1 MDRIRH
7 VTLVSLLLL
16 AAALEPRETVVAQ
29 TAATPSL
36 SCSSESAAYPM
47 AGHYTGP
54 WHSDGDYHFAVFNTD
69 LDLKITI
76 DGTLDAAVDASG
88 RLTGAVSGTVDAPIT
103 HDGGKDVSSGY
114 GTISGQ
120 LTGVFSPGSALVVLS
135 HPVIDMHLGTFVGGG
150 YTVER
155 FITMPDYQFPASQS
169 DCISSQG
176 SIAETDFPVMNVTS
190 DGTGGLVD
198 VPGRGAATGRWQ
210 LSSDATGRFQSWSQ
224 QIDAFTSNANALL
237 AGPPLS
243 VAAFQQ
249 QIENPLQ
256 TLVTQ
261 IRLQPDVA
269 RCLLARLGAWE
280 GSALAILY
288 RQAPDTSSDD
298 LTALRHAGDA
308 LRSAQL
314 LNQDCQFGD
323 NGALQRVIITTSG
336 ALDRAMAAHNWS
348 DTALLLRESLLL
360 QGKAGRTAIQ
370 QEVNSNLHAMLNSS
384 TDQTHEL
391 ELARLAYALGDG
403 ADATSL
409 YHRLLPAAGAE
420 SYRSFV
426 EQHHKHKKHKKKT
439 PSRATATA
447 TARPRPTATATATL
461 IPTATATPTPTATAT
476 PTPTATATPMP
487 APPRTLQQVLDGSLP
502 AMTAH
507 VSPGAPA
514 SLGWLAAPGA
524 VRYVVTVT
532 GTNDSTLLWAW
543 SGATTSVTFGDT
555 TIDGLAGSAGDS
567 WPIALP
573 HSDYAWSV
581 LAFNGSGQIVG
592 VQFRVQG

>member
-1 MDRIRH
+1 MGQIRH

-16 AAALEPRETVVAQ
+16 ASALEPHETVVAQ

-36 SCSSESAAYPM
+36 SCSGESAPYPM

-54 WHSDGDYHFAVFNTD
+54 WHSDGAYHFEVFNTD

-88 RLTGAVSGTVDAPIT
+88 RLTGTVSGTVYAPIT
-103 HDGGKDVSSGY
+103 HDGGKDVSSGS

-120 LTGVFSPGSALVVLS
+120 LSGVFSPGGAVMVLS
-135 HPVIDMHLGTFVGGG
+135 HPLIDMHWGTFVGGG

-155 FITMPDYQFPASQS
+155 FITMPDYQFPVSQS

-176 SIAETDFPVMNVTS
+176 SIAETGFPVMNVTS
-190 DGTGGLVD
+190 DGTGGLVQA
-198 VPGRGAATGRWQ
+198 PGLGAATGRWQ
-210 LSSDATGRFQSWSQ
+210 LSSDAAGRFRSWSQ
-224 QIDAFTSNANALL
+224 QVDAFTSGANALL
-237 AGPPLS
+237 ASAPLS
-243 VAAFQQ
+243 AAAFQQ
-249 QIENPLQ
+249 QIGTPLQ
-256 TLVTQ
+256 ALVSR

-280 GSALAILY
+280 ASALALLD
-288 RQAPDTSSDD
+288 RQAPDASSGD

-314 LNQDCQFGD
+314 LNQDCQLGD
-323 NGALQRVIITTSG
+323 NGALQRVIVATSD
-336 ALDRAMAAHNWS
+336 ALDRAIVAQNWS

-360 QGKAGRTAIQ
+360 QGNGGRTAIH
-370 QEVNSNLHAMLNSS
+370 QEVNSNLHATLNSS
-384 TDQTHEL
+384 SDQTHEL
-391 ELARLAYALGDG
+391 ELARLAYALGDD

-426 EQHHKHKKHKKKT
+426 EHPRKPKKHKKKT

-447 TARPRPTATATATL
+447 TTKPM
-461 IPTATATPTPTATAT
+461 PTATATPTPTATAT

-487 APPRTLQQVLDGSLP
+487 APPPTLQQVLDGSLP

-514 SLGWLAAPGA
+514 SFEWLSVPGA
-524 VRYVVTVT
+524 VHYVVTVT
-532 GTNDSTLLWAW
+532 DTNDSTLLWAW
-543 SGATTSVTFGDT
+543 SGAATSATFGDT
-555 TIDGLAGSAGDS
+555 AIEGLSNSAGDS

-573 HSDYAWSV
+573 QSDYAWSV

-592 VQFRVQG
+592 VQFRVKA

>member
-1 MDRIRH
+1 MHRIRH

-16 AAALEPRETVVAQ
+16 AAALKPHETVVAQ

-36 SCSSESAAYPM
+36 SCSSESAPYPM
-47 AGHYTGP
+47 AGHYTGA
-54 WHSDGDYHFAVFNTD
+54 WHSDGEYHFAVFNTD

-88 RLTGAVSGTVDAPIT
+88 RLTGTVSGTVDAPIT
-103 HDGGKDVSSGY
+103 HDGGKDVSSGF

-120 LTGVFSPGSALVVLS
+120 LSGVFSPDGALVVLS
-135 HPVIDMHLGTFVGGG
+135 HPVIDMHWGTFVGGG

-155 FITMPDYQFPASQS
+155 FITMPDYKFPASQS
-169 DCISSQG
+169 DCISSRG

-190 DGTGGLVD
+190 DGTGGLVQ
-198 VPGRGAATGRWQ
+198 VPGLGAATGRWQ

-243 VAAFQQ
+243 AVAFQQ
-249 QIENPLQ
+249 QIETPLQ
-256 TLVTQ
+256 TLLTQ

-269 RCLLARLGAWE
+269 RCLLARLGSWE
-280 GSALAILY
+280 ASTLAILY

-298 LTALRHAGDA
+298 LTVLRHGGDA

-323 NGALQRVIITTSG
+323 TGALQRVITATSG
-336 ALDRAMAAHNWS
+336 ALDRAVAAHNWS

-360 QGKAGRTAIQ
+360 QGNGGRTAIQ
-370 QEVNSNLHAMLNSS
+370 QEVNSNLHATLNSS
-384 TDQTHEL
+384 IDQTHEL
-391 ELARLAYALGDG
+391 ELARLAYALGDD

-409 YHRLLPAAGAE
+409 YHRLLPAAVAE
-420 SYRSFV
+420 SYRSLV

-439 PSRATATA
+439 PSRPTATA
-447 TARPRPTATATATL
+447 KPMPTATATAAPK
-461 IPTATATPTPTATAT
+461 PTAMATR
-476 PTPTATATPMP
+476 TPTATATPMP
-487 APPRTLQQVLDGSLP
+487 APPPALHQVLDGALP

-507 VSPGAPA
+507 VSPRAPA
-514 SLGWLAAPGA
+514 SFEWLSVPGA

-532 GTNDSTLLWAW
+532 DTNDSTLLWAW

-555 TIDGLAGSAGDS
+555 AIEGLGGSAGDS

-573 HSDYAWSV
+573 QSDYAWSV

-592 VQFRVQG
+592 VQFRVKA